1 MEEAFFVLHLRLFES
16 ETIAL
21 ERAEDLFDAPS
32 QSIDAHHVLSLIGAL
47 HRQGGEDAPTNRLDA
62 FHQSEGQCLGIGARR
77 GAWPLDRHAA
87 GAQLDLRE
95 AAFVAWSPWRDLD
108 GRDDQRGL
116 TGESLKQCRSIGER
130 TVVARPDRQIHL
142 AWTMSQMVPDVP
154 LLVIDHDHLGG

>member
-1 MEEAFFVLHLRLFES
+1 MRQRSGSTPGGGSGSTASTNPKVSVSGSVR
-16 ETIAL
+16 
-21 ERAEDLFDAPS
+21 
-32 QSIDAHHVLSLIGAL
+32 GAV
-47 HRQGGEDAPTNRLDA
+47 
-62 FHQSEGQCLGIGARR
+62 
-77 GAWPLDRHAA
+77 AWPLDRHAA

-95 AAFVAWSPWRDLD
+95 AAFVAWYPWRDLD

-154 LLVIDHDHLGG
+154 LLVIDHDHLGGLLQSPCRCS